1 MLEPIVQ
8 KSGDFR
14 IFFLGNLAMWWKLL
28 SKSGDFRN
36 FGRMFEPFVRI
47 WQFQNF
53 WRDAGTFCVNMA
65 LSDSFCPN
73 LATSSQNFPKK
84 IRWMIRTGFLL
95 FVARMQNFATQKNNQ
110 KKQKKTPT
118 DPYVKFPG
126 GKTYRPR
133 PSRAVDCCRRARRF
147 AALRTKPANKP
158 LSSAITR
165 KRKEGGGRR
174 VSSRL

>member
-36 FGRMFEPFVRI
+36 FARMFEPFVRI

-65 LSDSFCPN
+65 LSDLFCPN
-73 LATSSQNFPKK
+73 LATLSQNFPKK
-84 IRWMIRTGFLL
+84 
-95 FVARMQNFATQKNNQ
+95 
-110 KKQKKTPT
+110 
-118 DPYVKFPG
+118 
-126 GKTYRPR
+126 
-133 PSRAVDCCRRARRF
+133 SAV
-147 AALRTKPANKP
+147 
-158 LSSAITR
+158 
-165 KRKEGGGRR
+165 
-174 VSSRL
+174 